1 MKETWSLPF
10 RYIVGI
16 LSCVLLVAFLIY
28 AREAVTNLAIAAFV
42 AYLINPAV
50 VYLTTRTRMERVAAV
65 NLVYFSAVILLIGL
79 PAMLLPIFA
88 DEAQFVFEDI
98 LNLANQLRQTL
109 SSPIRIGGLVF
120 HLEELGQS
128 IFQVQDAVLSPIP
141 ERFLQLL
148 ETTSVGVLWF
158 LVILVSVHLFLSQW
172 PAMRDW
178 LINLAPPPYRPEV
191 QELYDRIK
199 RVWMAYLRGQIVLMV
214 IVGLVFTIAWLI
226 LGIPGALVLGVIAGL
241 FTLVPDVGPF
251 LAMVLAAGVA
261 LLEGST
267 WIPLSNTWVTGIVLV
282 VYLVLINL
290 KNFFLRPY
298 IMGRSVHMNEA
309 LVFIAII
316 IATILKGILGAL
328 LVVPVLASV
337 VVIAGYV
344 QRRVLGLAPFEDD
357 GSTQFAAPAE
367 IQAPRRRWSRK
378 ERLARL
384 GRESELEALEPDA
397 VLIND
402 PPPSPEELPVQ
413 EKPQE

>member
-79 PAMLLPIFA
+79 PALLLPIFA

-178 LINLAPPPYRPEV
+178 LINLAPPPYRPEM

-199 RVWMAYLRGQIVLMV
+199 RVWMAYLRGL
-214 IVGLVFTIAWLI
+214 
-226 LGIPGALVLGVIAGL
+226 
-241 FTLVPDVGPF
+241 
-251 LAMVLAAGVA
+251 
-261 LLEGST
+261 
-267 WIPLSNTWVTGIVLV
+267 
-282 VYLVLINL
+282 
-290 KNFFLRPY
+290 
-298 IMGRSVHMNEA
+298 
-309 LVFIAII
+309 
-316 IATILKGILGAL
+316 
-328 LVVPVLASV
+328 
-337 VVIAGYV
+337 
-344 QRRVLGLAPFEDD
+344 
-357 GSTQFAAPAE
+357 
-367 IQAPRRRWSRK
+367 
-378 ERLARL
+378 
-384 GRESELEALEPDA
+384 
-397 VLIND
+397 
-402 PPPSPEELPVQ
+402 
-413 EKPQE
+413 